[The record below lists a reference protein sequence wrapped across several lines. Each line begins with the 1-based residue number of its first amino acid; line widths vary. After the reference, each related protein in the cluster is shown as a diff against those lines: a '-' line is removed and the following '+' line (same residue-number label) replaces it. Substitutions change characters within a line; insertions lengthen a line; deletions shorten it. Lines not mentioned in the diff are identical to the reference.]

1 MITLFDVEYKIDF
14 RFLHLVVIMMLEL
27 RTILI
32 LLPGF
37 QGTWQVANC

>member
-14 RFLHLVVIMMLEL
+14 RFLHLVVMMLEL